1 MVMGCLRLASSDP
14 TVSKMNE
21 SWTMYETL
29 GFEIP
34 LICLTVF
41 NVLLTRQW
49 TPAIF
54 SLLMSLFLFVG
65 IFFERR
71 LNSKLEYLSR
81 EIDYSKAES
90 LCHSFIPRID
100 LLENESN
107 PYVYIA
113 EWLYEKEEV
122 PIYYYRGESKFFD
135 LSNIGLSHKDIIR
148 KRAREKDQMKK
159 RKITTIDESAPAS
172 KMLKLAQ

>member
-14 TVSKMNE
+14 TVAKMNE

-29 GFEIP
+29 SFEIP

-54 SLLMSLFLFVG
+54 SLLMSLFLLVG
-65 IFFERR
+65 IFFEQR
-71 LNSKLEYLSR
+71 LNSKLVYLSR

-100 LLENESN
+100 LLENETN

-122 PIYYYRGESKFFD
+122 PIYYHRSESKFFD
-135 LSNIGLSHKDIIR
+135 LSDIGLSHKDISR
-148 KRAREKDQMKK
+148 KKVR
-159 RKITTIDESAPAS
+159 
-172 KMLKLAQ
+172 